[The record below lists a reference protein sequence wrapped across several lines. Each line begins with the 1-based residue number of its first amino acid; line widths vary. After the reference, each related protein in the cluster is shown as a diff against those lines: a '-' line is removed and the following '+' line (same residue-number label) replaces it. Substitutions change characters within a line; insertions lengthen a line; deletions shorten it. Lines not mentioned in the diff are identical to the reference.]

1 MAHERTAIQ
10 TALRTDILA
19 SADQAVIDA
28 LAIRNDTLMTQ
39 IYNADTAFI
48 VWKNNIQIMSVGKAV
63 VYTAIAAMTAGN
75 QTRVS
80 LFVEL
85 NPQSFDAS
93 PDIDAMFQD
102 LFSGT
107 LGGGGAPS
115 RAALSAL
122 LRRPARRAEALLAT
136 GTGTTGDPGNLVYD
150 GAVSVSD
157 ISNALND

>member
-28 LAIRNDTLMTQ
+28 RAIRNDTLMTQ

-48 VWKNNIQIMSVGKAV
+48 VWKNNVQIMSVGKAV
-63 VYTAIAAMTAGN
+63 VYTAIAAMTTGN

-115 RAALSAL
+115 RTALAAL
-122 LRRPARRAEALLAT
+122 LRRPARRAEVLLAT

-150 GAVSVSD
+150 GAVSISD